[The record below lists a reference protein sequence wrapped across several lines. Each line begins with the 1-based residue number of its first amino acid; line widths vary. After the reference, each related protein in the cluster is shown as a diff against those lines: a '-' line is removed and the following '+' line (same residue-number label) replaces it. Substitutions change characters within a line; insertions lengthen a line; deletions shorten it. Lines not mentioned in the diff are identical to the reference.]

1 MVLIF
6 EPSPG
11 AEPRVDE
18 LLHASRRRAERAGQ
32 HCWAYR
38 NEVNTSELMLFIE
51 GAPAEP
57 GRPAEPLV
65 SDAISEIRA
74 LSRRFEA
81 VRSLTEYPLDDQP

>member
-1 MVLIF
+1 MLIF

-18 LLHASRRRAERAGQ
+18 LLRASRRRAEQAGR

-38 NEVNTSELMLFIE
+38 NEVRSSEFMLFIE
-51 GAPAEP
+51 GPKQVPGGPAAPSF
-57 GRPAEPLV
+57 
-65 SDAISEIRA
+65 SDEIGKIRA

-81 VRSLTEYPLDDQP
+81 VRSLTEYPLDDEP